1 MNTMSC
7 DELHEVACELALD
20 LLTGVER
27 ASALAH
33 LEECQACRTEVV
45 SLSATADEL
54 LVLAPAVEPPAHFAD
69 DVLHQLDE
77 LAPPRRV
84 QPRRH
89 VSRRV
94 VALAAAAVVA
104 IAALVASVV
113 VGGSHAA
120 STETA
125 AIRSGTG
132 VVVGRAS
139 ISDADPGMVVL
150 DMHGWTNML
159 DAYGA
164 RGATRAE
171 LAVTAHDGSRHI
183 IGIPVD
189 HRAAWTATYTV
200 PGVGGASSVASIA
213 VRGSDGALWCEA
225 TFT

>member
-7 DELHEVACELALD
+7 DELHEIASELALD

-45 SLSATADEL
+45 SLAATADEL
-54 LVLAPAVEPPAHFAD
+54 LVLAPAVEPPSHFAD
-69 DVLHQLDE
+69 GVLHQLDE
-77 LAPPRRV
+77 LASPRRV
-84 QPRRH
+84 PPRRH

-94 VALAAAAVVA
+94 VALAAAAVIA
-104 IAALVASVV
+104 IAVVVGSVV
-113 VGGSHAA
+113 VGGSSSR

-125 AIRSGTG
+125 AIRSGTD

-150 DMHGWTNML
+150 DMHGWTDML

-171 LAVTAHDGSRHI
+171 LAVTGDDGAEHI
-183 IGIPVD
+183 IGIPVE
-189 HRAAWTATYTV
+189 HRATWTATYSV
-200 PGVGGASSVASIA
+200 PGVDDASSVASIA
-213 VRGSDGALWCEA
+213 VRGSDGALWCQA